1 MKYLLLDESGV
12 HRGLQADDVH
22 DSVGFGLSALLSS
35 CVPDLVESII

>member
-22 DSVGFGLSALLSS
+22 DTVGLGLSALLAL
-35 CVPDLVESII
+35 CRLNLVESII